1 MTRIYSA
8 RIMNKDKRNR
18 DSNKE
23 YKETKEGNMV
33 Y

>member
-1 MTRIYSA
+1 MTKIYSA
-8 RIMNKDKRNR
+8 RIMNKDKRNI

-23 YKETKEGNMV
+23 YEKTKEGNMV